1 MSIRTISPTSES
13 YVDALCD
20 AADEIK
26 LRAKEIV
33 GDIDGQQSITVT
45 INMNPGEII
54 TIDVFKS
61 FVSAYKKRMRI
72 DNEWNV
78 IKKEVRP

>member
-26 LRAKEIV
+26 LRAKEMV
-33 GDIDGQQSITVT
+33 GDIEGQQSITVT

-61 FVSAYKKRMRI
+61 FVSGYKKRTR
-72 DNEWNV
+72 
-78 IKKEVRP
+78 KEKPHE

>member
-1 MSIRTISPTSES
+1 MSMRTISPTSES

>member
-1 MSIRTISPTSES
+1 MIIRTTSPTSEG

-33 GDIDGQQSITVT
+33 GDIDGQQSIKVT
-45 INMNPGEII
+45 INMVPGEII
-54 TIDVFKS
+54 TINVFKS
-61 FVSAYKKRMRI
+61 FVSAYKKRIR
-72 DNEWNV
+72 
-78 IKKEVRP
+78 KEDSA

>member
-1 MSIRTISPTSES
+1 MSIRTTLLTSES

-26 LRAKEIV
+26 LRAKEMV
-33 GDIDGQQSITVT
+33 GDIDGQRSITVT

-61 FVSAYKKRMRI
+61 FVSAYKKRMR
-72 DNEWNV
+72 
-78 IKKEVRP
+78 KEKIHERPL

>member
-1 MSIRTISPTSES
+1 MSMRTISPTSES

-72 DNEWNV
+72 DNEWDV

>member
-26 LRAKEIV
+26 LRAKEMV
-33 GDIDGQQSITVT
+33 GDIEGQQSITVT

>member
-26 LRAKEIV
+26 LRAKEMV
-33 GDIDGQQSITVT
+33 GDIEGQQSITVT

-61 FVSAYKKRMRI
+61 FVSAYKKRMGI

>member
-1 MSIRTISPTSES
+1 MIIRTISPTSEG

-33 GDIDGQQSITVT
+33 GDIDGQQSIKVT
-45 INMNPGEII
+45 INMDPGEII
-54 TIDVFKS
+54 TINVFKS
-61 FVSAYKKRMRI
+61 FVSAYKKRMR
-72 DNEWNV
+72 
-78 IKKEVRP
+78 KEDSA